1 MVLWLKNLPLYNFV
15 CMKILYRRN
24 ISLWSVLFLLVALAA
39 GCKKSSTPVIM
50 VQLPTVST
58 TSVILNVTSTS
69 AQSGGVILSAGN
81 GTITKNGVCYSA
93 TNKTPTTSDSRTSDS
108 TVIATSVTSFISQ
121 LTNLTPKTTY
131 YLRAYATNS
140 AGTGYGAV
148 VQFTTSD
155 NLSVS
160 IATVSTFAG
169 NGTAGY
175 IDASGGS
182 AEFNNPQGISVDSK
196 GNVYVS
202 DSFNNLVR
210 KITPGGDVSTL
221 AGIPTLG
228 YTDGPPATAQFYGP
242 AGSAVDGQGNVYVA
256 DFGNNVIRKIT
267 PAGVVSTYAGNGQ
280 AGYVNGA
287 ATSASLTG
295 TSDVVA
301 EFSNPQA
308 VAVDAAGN
316 VYVADHGNNAI
327 REITP
332 AGRVT
337 TLAGRRSRGYI
348 DGTGASA
355 AFNNPSGVAVDSKG
369 NIYVADGGNSSLR
382 KVTPGGVVTTLVGNP
397 SQSNLLN
404 FPSALTIDTD
414 GSLYIVDEGGRI
426 LKFTSNNVLYNIA
439 GSLNAAGFVDGTN
452 ANARFNN
459 PQGIAIDANH
469 NIYVADQYNN
479 SIRKIVFSTG
489 PI

>member
-1 MVLWLKNLPLYNFV
+1 
-15 CMKILYRRN
+15 MKVPYLRN
-24 ISLWSVLFLLVALAA
+24 IFLCSLLFSMAALIA
-39 GCKKSSTPVIM
+39 GCKKSSTPAIT
-50 VQLPTVST
+50 VQVPTVTT

-93 TNKTPTTSDSRTSDS
+93 TNKTPTTADGKTSDS
-108 TVIATSVTSFISQ
+108 TVVATTVASFISQ
-121 LTNLTPKTTY
+121 LINLTPKTTY

-140 AGTGYGAV
+140 AGTGYGSV
-148 VQFTTSD
+148 IQFTTAD
-155 NLSVS
+155 NLSAVT
-160 IATVSTFAG
+160 ATVTTFAG

-175 IDASGGS
+175 MDASGAN
-182 AEFNNPQGISVDSK
+182 AEFNNPQGISVDNN

-210 KITPGGDVSTL
+210 KITAGGDVSTL
-221 AGIPTLG
+221 AGMQTLG
-228 YTDGPPATAQFYGP
+228 YTDGPAASAQFYGP
-242 AGSAVDGQGNVYVA
+242 AGQAVDGQGNLYIA

-267 PAGVVSTYAGNGQ
+267 PSGVVSTYAGTGQ

-295 TSDVVA
+295 TSDAVA

-308 VAVDAAGN
+308 VTVDGSGN
-316 VYVADHGNNAI
+316 IYVADQGNNAI
-327 REITP
+327 RKITP

-337 TLAGRRSRGYI
+337 TLAGRRSRGFI
-348 DGTGASA
+348 DGTGANA
-355 AFNNPSGVAVDSKG
+355 AFSNPSGVAVDSKG
-369 NIYVADGGNSSLR
+369 NVYVADGGNSSLR
-382 KVTPGGVVTTLVGNP
+382 KITPAGVVTTLVGNP
-397 SQSNLLN
+397 SQTSLLN
-404 FPSALTIDTD
+404 YPSGLAIDTD
-414 GSLYIVDEGGRI
+414 GGIYIVDEGGRI
-426 LKFTSNNVLYNIA
+426 LKFTTENVLYNIA

-452 ANARFNN
+452 AAARFNK

-479 SIRKIVFSTG
+479 SIRKIVITNG